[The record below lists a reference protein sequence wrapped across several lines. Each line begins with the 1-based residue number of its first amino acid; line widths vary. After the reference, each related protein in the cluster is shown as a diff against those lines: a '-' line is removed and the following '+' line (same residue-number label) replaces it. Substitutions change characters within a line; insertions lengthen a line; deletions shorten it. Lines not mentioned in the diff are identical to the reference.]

1 MEQRCARLMLACVS
15 FIAAYEFLVSGLDK
29 IVSGRF
35 PAGLGATLLEGASEN
50 PNHWYIGFLR
60 AVVTPHAA
68 VWGYAIEWGELLI
81 GLALLAAVARWLLW
95 PLDLP
100 AGRERRLAWALT
112 LAGAAAALVGAFMT
126 LNFHLWMGAAP
137 VIGVNPANPFD
148 EGVDLDLLLTLALL
162 VYALVSALTVEPVR
176 QFSADQLAALRGLTA
191 RLQTRIQ
198 ERAAEARAVLAER

>member
-1 MEQRCARLMLACVS
+1 MLGSVS

-35 PAGLGATLLEGASEN
+35 PAGLGATLLDGASEN

-95 PLDLP
+95 PLDLS
-100 AGRERRLAWALT
+100 AGRERRLTWALT
-112 LAGAAAALVGAFMT
+112 LAGAVAALVGAFMT
-126 LNFHLWMGAAP
+126 FNFHLWMGAAP

-162 VYALVSALTVEPVR
+162 VYALVSALTVEPFR
-176 QFSADQLAALRGLTA
+176 QFCSDQLAALRSLSA
-191 RLQTRIQ
+191 RLQARM
-198 ERAAEARAVLAER
+198 RARTAEARAALAER

>member
-1 MEQRCARLMLACVS
+1 MEQRSARLMLGSTS

-35 PAGLGATLLEGASEN
+35 PADLGATLMLGASEN

-68 VWGYAIEWGELLI
+68 AWGYAIEWGELLI
-81 GLALLAAVARWLLW
+81 GLALLAAMARWLLW
-95 PLDLP
+95 PLAAP
-100 AGRERRLAWALT
+100 SGRERRLAWALT
-112 LAGAAAALVGAFMT
+112 LAGAAAALAGAFMT
-126 LNFHLWMGAAP
+126 FNFHLWMGAAP

-162 VYALVSALTVEPVR
+162 VYAWVSALTVEPFR
-176 QFSADQLAALRGLTA
+176 QFSADQFTSLRSLVT
-191 RLQTRIQ
+191 RLQTQIQ
-198 ERAAEARAVLAER
+198 ERTAEARAAFAER